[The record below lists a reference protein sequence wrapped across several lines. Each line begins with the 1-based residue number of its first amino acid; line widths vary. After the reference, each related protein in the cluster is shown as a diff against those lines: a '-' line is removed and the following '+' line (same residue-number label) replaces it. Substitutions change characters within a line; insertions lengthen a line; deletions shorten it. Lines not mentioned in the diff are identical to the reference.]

1 MPFPWKAV
9 IGIGAGIFGQ
19 SAKRKAARR
28 QNKAQAEANARRF
41 AYDTDR
47 WYMNRDRSIMERQDQ
62 VRAINVQR
70 LNEAQNAW
78 HTDVRNFRDWDYK
91 LRIQDY
97 ERNAQNELFKK
108 SESIYNQ
115 QIGFNRREKL
125 ESLANN
131 RFNASRQ
138 ISRNNA
144 LYDITNKRN
153 NIETALALDES
164 EQSAYIAISSQMRA
178 LEEERKKYAFAGEE
192 AIIKSMNAK
201 VAGRTRGGGRSIAK
215 QGITAEAALGREQA
229 MMIQALISADENGRS
244 EIENVISQWSANDKK
259 LLMQHRIAAEDAARQ
274 RTWSNQD
281 INQQLKESTQGIMRK
296 FAQANAQAHANRM
309 LPPIDR
315 PMIPPPLMTPLSNYK
330 YPRSLHEFDFGPK
343 PIRAQDPTY
352 VPSWAGVFSNRDFV
366 SGLGGLAENV
376 FSGGGLSGTIGNS
389 SSGGGSTR
397 YDNYNSSGNQGAR
410 GPAPVI
416 SGPPGITGGAWN
428 PYSR

>member
-1 MPFPWKAV
+1 MDWITPT
-9 IGIGAGIFGQ
+9 IGIIGGIFGGG
-19 SAKRKAARR
+19 AKRKAARR

-47 WYMNRDRSIMERQDQ
+47 WYMNRDQAIMAREDQ
-62 VRAINVQR
+62 VEAINVQKF
-70 LNEAQNAW
+70 NEAQNAW
-78 HTDVRNFRDWDYK
+78 HTDVRNYRDWNYK

-138 ISRNNA
+138 LSRNNA
-144 LYDITNKRN
+144 LYDITTKRN
-153 NIETALALDES
+153 NTETALALDES
-164 EQSAYIAISSQMRA
+164 ERSAYIAISSQMRA
-178 LEEERKKYAFAGEE
+178 LEEERKRYAFAGEE

-229 MMIQALISADENGRS
+229 MIIQSLISADENGRS

-259 LLMQHRIAAEDAARQ
+259 LLMQHSIVAEDAARQ
-274 RTWSNQD
+274 RSWSNQD

-330 YPRSLHEFDFGPK
+330 YPRRLHEFDFGPK
-343 PIRAQDPTY
+343 PIKATDPTY
-352 VPSWAGVFSNRDFV
+352 VPSWTGLFSNKTFMD
-366 SGLGGLAENV
+366 
-376 FSGGGLSGTIGNS
+376 
-389 SSGGGSTR
+389 
-397 YDNYNSSGNQGAR
+397 
-410 GPAPVI
+410 
-416 SGPPGITGGAWN
+416 GITGVADN
-428 PYSR
+428 IFN